1 MKIRR
6 RKKLHLIENYVD
18 IYRILYNCKQL
29 MTTSNIDTISLKSIC
44 DQTLD
49 LKSKYEN
56 AFSKLKMIDS
66 SFLILK
72 EQLNDYKAFKDN
84 NIASYTIS
92 ELQEFLNII
101 EQDYLQLGL
110 YKKPQ
115 R

>member
-1 MKIRR
+1 MKIRGR
-6 RKKLHLIENYVD
+6 RKLNLLDNYVD

-29 MTTSNIDTISLKSIC
+29 MTTGNTDSQSLKNIC

-56 AFSKLKMIDS
+56 AFSKLKMMDS

>member
-1 MKIRR
+1 MKIRGR
-6 RKKLHLIENYVD
+6 RKLNLLDNYVG

-29 MTTSNIDTISLKSIC
+29 MTTGNTDSQSLKNIC

-56 AFSKLKMIDS
+56 AFSKLKMMDS

-72 EQLNDYKAFKDN
+72 EQLDNYKMYAN
-84 NIASYTIS
+84 TTMEAYTLP